1 MRTFLQ
7 RTGRYAPYAS
17 YGLTAGA
24 VAGAPG
30 SEYYGP
36 VLDAVGN
43 AFDLPGSSV
52 RDLLVGRNPLDQFAS
67 PFSADNRVTGRDVLD
82 HWGVTAPNKETGMAG
97 WLDDPMEGLRDLAGF
112 GVEIL
117 TDPLNVVSALKLS
130 KLFRAGKKATTH
142 NAALEALQRN
152 PERQRLGRE
161 MVEAYGESGEHT
173 MTLLDAATVAQK
185 KDPNLVYGGVTAKRL
200 EGAVAGIAATSAVAD
215 QLVESPLQQPAIPR
229 PRLMQDEANDLFAG
243 RIDQDQY
250 NRLMDESGR
259 APVPRS
265 EDHLTTLRDRMPPGF
280 SNSPE
285 RIAAKGLDDLSPV
298 VGMPVGARL
307 DINEYAR
314 NNPVVTLHGKD
325 GINYARAVQ
334 LLPDETGKVSFGLV
348 GGNKTN
354 VKSPLEEYQFSAG
367 PRGPA
372 AVAAGE
378 ASKNSWA
385 VVAGRVGALTS
396 PDQVL
401 SEIQAK
407 MRDPQWQQ
415 VGYNPERHSYFYLSD
430 DHRSRVVDADE
441 MLQFGDFVLAK
452 NPRTEM
458 MSSEGVRDRLAA
470 AGVGPE
476 DADPRMLY
484 QSPLAGTRWA
494 NVRDVQ
500 QELEWRAGENPN
512 FQKWDEGNVIRRH
525 SDHYEHGE
533 DPYAPYTVYHSTSG
547 KGSYAPQGLGLPPE
561 AKTDLMDRLSRLFS
575 NDQDQIRYLS
585 EHLQQSPSVAAEATD
600 LSNMSVSELR
610 QLREHVEKNT
620 PNLRFLNSGLLPF
633 NTPGAID
640 KDEIAEKLLSALALA
655 NPLTYI
661 NAQAPFS
668 EFKTLNP
675 TTREIGS
682 HFGTYSQAASINPN
696 QVPQPFYI
704 RANNVV
710 DIPEDLGSWNPYK
723 ISTALRRLDPNIHIP
738 SHQGLD
744 LPFSAAENSKL
755 TPQERVYLSAPLQ
768 PGQSAESRRAA
779 VRVMGLLK
787 LNGIDAL
794 RYPNEVEGPGYSYVV
809 FDPTNIKSAHNYGS
823 YDKNNPNF
831 YMQSPIDSQT
841 PRGAIQFSPD
851 GTTLMAFDPDPSTAP
866 HEMSHYLRRR
876 FMPGNPW
883 TRDREEAFAG
893 GFENFA
899 ATTSTSSPAMS
910 AAFQY
915 FNQEIPRVYDPQ
927 MGYRNLPARGG
938 YDYADLLGVTETT
951 SPLDPKRAPD
961 LVTPAGMALV
971 RNLLSRFS
979 QHGGI

>member
-7 RTGRYAPYAS
+7 RAGRYAPYAT

-30 SEYYGP
+30 SEYYSP

-117 TDPLNVVSALKLS
+117 TDPLNVVSALKLG

-173 MTLLDAATVAQK
+173 MTLLDAATIAQK

-215 QLVESPLQQPAIPR
+215 QLMESPLQQPAIPR

-250 NRLMDESGR
+250 NRL
-259 APVPRS
+259 
-265 EDHLTTLRDRMPPGF
+265 
-280 SNSPE
+280 
-285 RIAAKGLDDLSPV
+285 
-298 VGMPVGARL
+298 
-307 DINEYAR
+307 
-314 NNPVVTLHGKD
+314 
-325 GINYARAVQ
+325 
-334 LLPDETGKVSFGLV
+334 
-348 GGNKTN
+348 
-354 VKSPLEEYQFSAG
+354 
-367 PRGPA
+367 
-372 AVAAGE
+372 
-378 ASKNSWA
+378 
-385 VVAGRVGALTS
+385 
-396 PDQVL
+396 
-401 SEIQAK
+401 
-407 MRDPQWQQ
+407 
-415 VGYNPERHSYFYLSD
+415 
-430 DHRSRVVDADE
+430 
-441 MLQFGDFVLAK
+441 
-452 NPRTEM
+452 
-458 MSSEGVRDRLAA
+458 AA

-476 DADPRMLY
+476 DADPRRLY
-484 QSPLAGTRWA
+484 QSPLNPQNTLMDDKNWVFVHGGSNWRDFDKSFLGSGEPGGLRPLGNGLYGYAARNDEELLRAISGAKVYANEYGGGDPQIHLFSVQPPVGHTSWAGQHAPDYLFT
-494 NVRDVQ
+494 DT
-500 QELEWRAGENPN
+500 
-512 FQKWDEGNVIRRH
+512 QKRIGDL
-525 SDHYEHGE
+525 YEHANSL
-533 DPYAPYTVYHSTSG
+533 PV
-547 KGSYAPQGLGLPPE
+547 GSERSAAFAE
-561 AKTDLMDRLSRLFS
+561 ARRLSDANKVNYRLRVEMLPAQGDGFPGLIEAAVH
-575 NDQDQIRYLS
+575 D
-585 EHLQQSPSVAAEATD
+585 PSLLNRIGMAPA
-600 LSNMSVSELR
+600 
-610 QLREHVEKNT
+610 NT
-620 PNLRFLNSGLLPF
+620 PNEKIARLLA
-633 NTPGAID
+633 G
-640 KDEIAEKLLSALALA
+640 
-655 NPLTYI
+655 
-661 NAQAPFS
+661 
-668 EFKTLNP
+668 LNP
-675 TTREIGS
+675 EE
-682 HFGTYSQAASINPN
+682 P
-696 QVPQPFYI
+696 
-704 RANNVV
+704 
-710 DIPEDLGSWNPYK
+710 D
-723 ISTALRRLDPNIHIP
+723 
-738 SHQGLD
+738 
-744 LPFSAAENSKL
+744 
-755 TPQERVYLSAPLQ
+755 
-768 PGQSAESRRAA
+768 
-779 VRVMGLLK
+779 
-787 LNGIDAL
+787 
-794 RYPNEVEGPGYSYVV
+794 
-809 FDPTNIKSAHNYGS
+809 
-823 YDKNNPNF
+823 PNF
-831 YMQSPIDSQT
+831 YTQSPLDDQA

-866 HEMSHYLRRR
+866 HEMSHYMRRR

-915 FNQEIPRVYDPQ
+915 FNQEIPKVYDPQ

-951 SPLDPKRAPD
+951 SPLDPKQAPD
-961 LVTPAGMALV
+961 LITPAGMALV

>member
-7 RTGRYAPYAS
+7 RAGRYAPYAT

-30 SEYYGP
+30 SEYYSP

-117 TDPLNVVSALKLS
+117 TDPLNVVSALKLG

-173 MTLLDAATVAQK
+173 MTLLDAATIAQK

-215 QLVESPLQQPAIPR
+215 QLMESPLQQPAIPR

-325 GINYARAVQ
+325 GLNYARAVQ

-407 MRDPQWQQ
+407 MRDPQWRQ

-441 MLQFGDFVLAK
+441 VLQFGDFVLAK
-452 NPRTEM
+452 NPRTEI
-458 MSSEGVRDRLAA
+458 MSSQGVRDRLAA
-470 AGVGPE
+470 AGLNPGE
-476 DADPRMLY
+476 SDPRMLY
-484 QSPLAGTRWA
+484 QSPLVRTQWN
-494 NVRDVQ
+494 NVKHVTD
-500 QELEWRAGENPN
+500 ELELRAGENPN

-525 SDHYEHGE
+525 PDHYEHGV
-533 DPYAPYTVYHSTSG
+533 DSYAPYTVYHSSTN
-547 KGSYAPQGLGLPPE
+547 KDSYAPQGLGLPPE
-561 AKTDLMDRLSRLFS
+561 VKTHLMDKLSQLFS

-585 EHLQQSPSVAAEATD
+585 EHLQQTPSVAAEATD
-600 LSNMSVSELR
+600 LSHMSISELR
-610 QLREHVEKNT
+610 QLREGIENAGS
-620 PNLRFLNSGLLPF
+620 NRFINQGFLPVT
-633 NTPGAID
+633 TPGPVN
-640 KDEIAEKLLSALALA
+640 KVETAEQLLSALALA

-661 NAQAPFS
+661 DAQAPFS

-675 TTREIGS
+675 VSREIGS

-696 QVPQPFYI
+696 KVPQPFYI
-704 RANNVV
+704 RADNVV
-710 DIPEDLGSWNPYK
+710 DIPEDLGSWNAYK
-723 ISTALRRLDPNIHIP
+723 IATALRRQNPNIPIP
-738 SHQGLD
+738 SHQGLE
-744 LPFSAAENSKL
+744 LPFSAEETSKL
-755 TPQERVYLSAPLQ
+755 TRQERDYLSAALSQ
-768 PGQSAESRRAA
+768 GQSVENLRASI
-779 VRVMGLLK
+779 RMMRLLK
-787 LNGIDAL
+787 LNKIDAL

-823 YDKNNPNF
+823 YDRNNPNF
-831 YMQSPIDSQT
+831 YMQSPIESQL
-841 PRGAIQFSPD
+841 PRGATQFTPE
-851 GTTLMAFDPDPSTAP
+851 GTTLMAFEPDPSTAP
-866 HEMSHYLRRR
+866 HEMAHYMRRR

-915 FNQEIPRVYDPQ
+915 FNQEIPKVYDPQ

-951 SPLDPKRAPD
+951 SPLDPKQAPD
-961 LVTPAGMALV
+961 LITPAGMALV

>member
-30 SEYYGP
+30 SEYYSP

-142 NAALEALQRN
+142 NATLEALQRN

-215 QLVESPLQQPAIPR
+215 QLMESPLQQPAIPR
-229 PRLMQDEANDLFAG
+229 PRLMQEEANDLFAG

-314 NNPVVTLHGKD
+314 NNPVVTLHGRD
-325 GINYARAVQ
+325 GLNYARAVQ

-441 MLQFGDFVLAK
+441 VLQFGDFVLAK

-484 QSPLAGTRWA
+484 QSPL
-494 NVRDVQ
+494 D
-500 QELEWRAGENPN
+500 
-512 FQKWDEGNVIRRH
+512 
-525 SDHYEHGE
+525 
-533 DPYAPYTVYHSTSG
+533 
-547 KGSYAPQGLGLPPE
+547 
-561 AKTDLMDRLSRLFS
+561 
-575 NDQDQIRYLS
+575 DQ
-585 EHLQQSPSVAAEATD
+585 A
-600 LSNMSVSELR
+600 
-610 QLREHVEKNT
+610 
-620 PNLRFLNSGLLPF
+620 
-633 NTPGAID
+633 
-640 KDEIAEKLLSALALA
+640 
-655 NPLTYI
+655 
-661 NAQAPFS
+661 
-668 EFKTLNP
+668 
-675 TTREIGS
+675 
-682 HFGTYSQAASINPN
+682 
-696 QVPQPFYI
+696 
-704 RANNVV
+704 
-710 DIPEDLGSWNPYK
+710 
-723 ISTALRRLDPNIHIP
+723 
-738 SHQGLD
+738 
-744 LPFSAAENSKL
+744 
-755 TPQERVYLSAPLQ
+755 
-768 PGQSAESRRAA
+768 
-779 VRVMGLLK
+779 
-787 LNGIDAL
+787 
-794 RYPNEVEGPGYSYVV
+794 
-809 FDPTNIKSAHNYGS
+809 
-823 YDKNNPNF
+823 
-831 YMQSPIDSQT
+831 

-866 HEMSHYLRRR
+866 HEMSHYMRRR

-951 SPLDPKRAPD
+951 SPLDPKQAPD

>member
-7 RTGRYAPYAS
+7 RAGRYAPYAT

-30 SEYYGP
+30 SEYYSP

-117 TDPLNVVSALKLS
+117 TDPLNVVSALKLG

-173 MTLLDAATVAQK
+173 MTLLDAATIAQK

-215 QLVESPLQQPAIPR
+215 QLMESPLQQPAIPR

-325 GINYARAVQ
+325 GLNYARAVQ
-334 LLPDETGKVSFGLV
+334 LLPDETGKVSFGLA

-407 MRDPQWQQ
+407 MRDPQWRQ

-441 MLQFGDFVLAK
+441 VLQFGDFVLAK

-484 QSPLAGTRWA
+484 QSPLNPQNTLMDDKNWVFVHGGSNWRDFDKSFLGSGEPGGLRPLGNGLYGYAARNDEELLRAISGAKVYANEYGGGDPQIHLFSIQPPVGHTSWAGQHAPDYLFT
-494 NVRDVQ
+494 DT
-500 QELEWRAGENPN
+500 
-512 FQKWDEGNVIRRH
+512 QKRIGDL
-525 SDHYEHGE
+525 YEHANSL
-533 DPYAPYTVYHSTSG
+533 PV
-547 KGSYAPQGLGLPPE
+547 GSERSAAFAE
-561 AKTDLMDRLSRLFS
+561 ARRLSDANKVNYRLRVEMLPAQGDGFPGLIEAAVH
-575 NDQDQIRYLS
+575 D
-585 EHLQQSPSVAAEATD
+585 PSLLNRIGMAPA
-600 LSNMSVSELR
+600 
-610 QLREHVEKNT
+610 NT
-620 PNLRFLNSGLLPF
+620 PNEKIARLLA
-633 NTPGAID
+633 G
-640 KDEIAEKLLSALALA
+640 
-655 NPLTYI
+655 
-661 NAQAPFS
+661 
-668 EFKTLNP
+668 LNP
-675 TTREIGS
+675 EG
-682 HFGTYSQAASINPN
+682 P
-696 QVPQPFYI
+696 
-704 RANNVV
+704 
-710 DIPEDLGSWNPYK
+710 
-723 ISTALRRLDPNIHIP
+723 DPN
-738 SHQGLD
+738 LY
-744 LPFSAAENSKL
+744 
-755 TPQERVYLSAPLQ
+755 T
-768 PGQSAESRRAA
+768 
-779 VRVMGLLK
+779 
-787 LNGIDAL
+787 
-794 RYPNEVEGPGYSYVV
+794 
-809 FDPTNIKSAHNYGS
+809 
-823 YDKNNPNF
+823 
-831 YMQSPIDSQT
+831 QSPLADQT

-851 GTTLMAFDPDPSTAP
+851 GTTLMAFGPDPSTAP

-915 FNQEIPRVYDPQ
+915 FNQEIPKVYDPQ

-938 YDYADLLGVTETT
+938 YDYADLLGVTETA
-951 SPLDPKRAPD
+951 SPLDPKQAPD
-961 LVTPAGMALV
+961 LITPAGMALV

>member
-7 RTGRYAPYAS
+7 RAGRYAPYAT

-30 SEYYGP
+30 SEYYSP

-117 TDPLNVVSALKLS
+117 TDPLNVVSALKLG

-173 MTLLDAATVAQK
+173 MTLLDAATIAQK

-215 QLVESPLQQPAIPR
+215 QLMESPLQQPATPR
-229 PRLMQDEANDLFAG
+229 PRLMQDGANDLFAG
-243 RIDQDQY
+243 RSDQGQY
-250 NRLMDESGR
+250 N
-259 APVPRS
+259 
-265 EDHLTTLRDRMPPGF
+265 
-280 SNSPE
+280 
-285 RIAAKGLDDLSPV
+285 
-298 VGMPVGARL
+298 
-307 DINEYAR
+307 
-314 NNPVVTLHGKD
+314 
-325 GINYARAVQ
+325 
-334 LLPDETGKVSFGLV
+334 
-348 GGNKTN
+348 
-354 VKSPLEEYQFSAG
+354 
-367 PRGPA
+367 
-372 AVAAGE
+372 
-378 ASKNSWA
+378 
-385 VVAGRVGALTS
+385 
-396 PDQVL
+396 
-401 SEIQAK
+401 
-407 MRDPQWQQ
+407 
-415 VGYNPERHSYFYLSD
+415 
-430 DHRSRVVDADE
+430 
-441 MLQFGDFVLAK
+441 
-452 NPRTEM
+452 
-458 MSSEGVRDRLAA
+458 RLAA
-470 AGVGPE
+470 AGLSPGE
-476 DADPRMLY
+476 SDPRMLY
-484 QSPLAGTRWA
+484 QSPLDPQNTPMDDKNWVFVHGGSNWRDFDKSFLGSGEPSGVRPLGSGLYGYAARNDDELLRAISGAKVYANKYGGSDPQIHLFSVQPPVGHTSWVGQHDPDYIYTDIQKRIRDLYRYANSLPAGSERSAAFEEARRLNDA
-494 NVRDVQ
+494 NKVNYKLKAEMLPDQGDGLPGLIEAAVHDPSLLNRIGMAPANTPNEEIARLLAGLNPSESDPRMLYQSPLVRTQWNNVKHVTD
-500 QELEWRAGENPN
+500 ELELRAGENPN
-512 FQKWDEGNVIRRH
+512 FRKWDEGNVIRRH
-525 SDHYEHGE
+525 PDHYEHGV
-533 DPYAPYTVYHSTSG
+533 DSYAPYTVYHSSTN
-547 KGSYAPQGLGLPPE
+547 KDSYAPQGLGLPPE
-561 AKTDLMDRLSRLFS
+561 VKTHLMDKLSQLFS

-585 EHLQQSPSVAAEATD
+585 EHLQQTPSVAAEATD
-600 LSNMSVSELR
+600 LSHMSISELR
-610 QLREHVEKNT
+610 QLREGIENAGS
-620 PNLRFLNSGLLPF
+620 NRFINQGFLPVT
-633 NTPGAID
+633 TPGPVN
-640 KDEIAEKLLSALALA
+640 KVETAEQLLSALALA

-661 NAQAPFS
+661 DAQAPFS

-675 TTREIGS
+675 VSREIGS

-696 QVPQPFYI
+696 KVPQPFYI
-704 RANNVV
+704 RADNVV
-710 DIPEDLGSWNPYK
+710 DIPEDLGSWNAYK
-723 ISTALRRLDPNIHIP
+723 IATALRRQNPNIPIP
-738 SHQGLD
+738 SHQGLE
-744 LPFSAAENSKL
+744 LPFSAEETSKL
-755 TPQERVYLSAPLQ
+755 TRQERDYLSAALSQ
-768 PGQSAESRRAA
+768 GQSVENLRASI
-779 VRVMGLLK
+779 RMMRLLK
-787 LNGIDAL
+787 LNKIDAL

-823 YDKNNPNF
+823 YDRNNPNF
-831 YMQSPIDSQT
+831 YMQSPIESQL
-841 PRGAIQFSPD
+841 PRGATQFTPE
-851 GTTLMAFDPDPSTAP
+851 GTTLMAFEPDPSTAP
-866 HEMSHYLRRR
+866 HEMAHYMRRR

-915 FNQEIPRVYDPQ
+915 FNQEIPKVYDPQ

-951 SPLDPKRAPD
+951 SPLDPKQAPD
-961 LVTPAGMALV
+961 LITPAGMALV

>member
-1 MRTFLQ
+1 
-7 RTGRYAPYAS
+7 
-17 YGLTAGA
+17 
-24 VAGAPG
+24 
-30 SEYYGP
+30 
-36 VLDAVGN
+36 
-43 AFDLPGSSV
+43 
-52 RDLLVGRNPLDQFAS
+52 
-67 PFSADNRVTGRDVLD
+67 
-82 HWGVTAPNKETGMAG
+82 MAG

-215 QLVESPLQQPAIPR
+215 QLMESPLQQPAIPR
-229 PRLMQDEANDLFAG
+229 PRLMQEEANDLFAG

-314 NNPVVTLHGKD
+314 NNPVVTLHGRD
-325 GINYARAVQ
+325 GLNYARAVQ

-441 MLQFGDFVLAK
+441 VLQFGDFVLAK

-484 QSPLAGTRWA
+484 QSPL
-494 NVRDVQ
+494 D
-500 QELEWRAGENPN
+500 
-512 FQKWDEGNVIRRH
+512 
-525 SDHYEHGE
+525 
-533 DPYAPYTVYHSTSG
+533 
-547 KGSYAPQGLGLPPE
+547 
-561 AKTDLMDRLSRLFS
+561 
-575 NDQDQIRYLS
+575 DQ
-585 EHLQQSPSVAAEATD
+585 A
-600 LSNMSVSELR
+600 
-610 QLREHVEKNT
+610 
-620 PNLRFLNSGLLPF
+620 
-633 NTPGAID
+633 
-640 KDEIAEKLLSALALA
+640 
-655 NPLTYI
+655 
-661 NAQAPFS
+661 
-668 EFKTLNP
+668 
-675 TTREIGS
+675 
-682 HFGTYSQAASINPN
+682 
-696 QVPQPFYI
+696 
-704 RANNVV
+704 
-710 DIPEDLGSWNPYK
+710 
-723 ISTALRRLDPNIHIP
+723 
-738 SHQGLD
+738 
-744 LPFSAAENSKL
+744 
-755 TPQERVYLSAPLQ
+755 
-768 PGQSAESRRAA
+768 
-779 VRVMGLLK
+779 
-787 LNGIDAL
+787 
-794 RYPNEVEGPGYSYVV
+794 
-809 FDPTNIKSAHNYGS
+809 
-823 YDKNNPNF
+823 
-831 YMQSPIDSQT
+831 

-866 HEMSHYLRRR
+866 HEMSHYMRRR

-951 SPLDPKRAPD
+951 SPLDPKQAPD

>member
-476 DADPRMLY
+476 DADPLMLY

-525 SDHYEHGE
+525 SDHYEHGGG
-533 DPYAPYTVYHSTSG
+533 PIRSVHRVPLYFG
-547 KGSYAPQGLGLPPE
+547 QG
-561 AKTDLMDRLSRLFS
+561 
-575 NDQDQIRYLS
+575 
-585 EHLQQSPSVAAEATD
+585 
-600 LSNMSVSELR
+600 ELR
-610 QLREHVEKNT
+610 
-620 PNLRFLNSGLLPF
+620 
-633 NTPGAID
+633 
-640 KDEIAEKLLSALALA
+640 
-655 NPLTYI
+655 
-661 NAQAPFS
+661 
-668 EFKTLNP
+668 P
-675 TTREIGS
+675 TRLG
-682 HFGTYSQAASINPN
+682 AAS
-696 QVPQPFYI
+696 
-704 RANNVV
+704 
-710 DIPEDLGSWNPYK
+710 GSKN
-723 ISTALRRLDPNIHIP
+723 R
-738 SHQGLD
+738 
-744 LPFSAAENSKL
+744 
-755 TPQERVYLSAPLQ
+755 
-768 PGQSAESRRAA
+768 
-779 VRVMGLLK
+779 
-787 LNGIDAL
+787 LNGQ
-794 RYPNEVEGPGYSYVV
+794 VV
-809 FDPTNIKSAHNYGS
+809 SVV
-823 YDKNNPNF
+823 
-831 YMQSPIDSQT
+831 
-841 PRGAIQFSPD
+841 
-851 GTTLMAFDPDPSTAP
+851 L
-866 HEMSHYLRRR
+866 E
-876 FMPGNPW
+876 
-883 TRDREEAFAG
+883 
-893 GFENFA
+893 
-899 ATTSTSSPAMS
+899 
-910 AAFQY
+910 
-915 FNQEIPRVYDPQ
+915 
-927 MGYRNLPARGG
+927 
-938 YDYADLLGVTETT
+938 
-951 SPLDPKRAPD
+951 
-961 LVTPAGMALV
+961 
-971 RNLLSRFS
+971 
-979 QHGGI
+979 

>member
-30 SEYYGP
+30 SEYYSP

-215 QLVESPLQQPAIPR
+215 QLMESPLQQPAIPR
-229 PRLMQDEANDLFAG
+229 PRLMQEEANDLFAG

-314 NNPVVTLHGKD
+314 NNPVVTLHGRD
-325 GINYARAVQ
+325 GLNYARAVQ

-441 MLQFGDFVLAK
+441 VLQFGDFVLAK

-484 QSPLAGTRWA
+484 QSPL
-494 NVRDVQ
+494 D
-500 QELEWRAGENPN
+500 
-512 FQKWDEGNVIRRH
+512 
-525 SDHYEHGE
+525 
-533 DPYAPYTVYHSTSG
+533 
-547 KGSYAPQGLGLPPE
+547 
-561 AKTDLMDRLSRLFS
+561 
-575 NDQDQIRYLS
+575 DQ
-585 EHLQQSPSVAAEATD
+585 A
-600 LSNMSVSELR
+600 
-610 QLREHVEKNT
+610 
-620 PNLRFLNSGLLPF
+620 
-633 NTPGAID
+633 
-640 KDEIAEKLLSALALA
+640 
-655 NPLTYI
+655 
-661 NAQAPFS
+661 
-668 EFKTLNP
+668 
-675 TTREIGS
+675 
-682 HFGTYSQAASINPN
+682 
-696 QVPQPFYI
+696 
-704 RANNVV
+704 
-710 DIPEDLGSWNPYK
+710 
-723 ISTALRRLDPNIHIP
+723 
-738 SHQGLD
+738 
-744 LPFSAAENSKL
+744 
-755 TPQERVYLSAPLQ
+755 
-768 PGQSAESRRAA
+768 
-779 VRVMGLLK
+779 
-787 LNGIDAL
+787 
-794 RYPNEVEGPGYSYVV
+794 
-809 FDPTNIKSAHNYGS
+809 
-823 YDKNNPNF
+823 
-831 YMQSPIDSQT
+831 

-866 HEMSHYLRRR
+866 HEMSHYMRRR

-951 SPLDPKRAPD
+951 SPLDPKQAPD